1 MLSAEDY
8 AMRAYNYTLE
18 PRHNPL
24 KRYMEGH
31 ASVVE
36 TPPMLGIFNDI
47 PWNKIRE
54 SDVAAWA
61 AAGFTWIVNDAEH
74 HQWEGWYSEEAN
86 HLLLR
91 YGLLGVQRLHRE
103 ALSQHG
109 DAFQLGARATMR
121 PYATTLA
128 ETEDYLQ
135 TVQFPIAGKATPL
148 DRGGYPVRKGDKTLS
163 FTPDELRSV
172 EAETQAFVQ
181 FETAE
186 YIMDES
192 LRDQVLN
199 LMANQGKHKCCGF
212 IGPFDAIMREG
223 PTPEMAIAVNNLIRA
238 ATAKGLH
245 IGRVVGSGSMTDPA
259 DIEDAMVEAMNC
271 GCRMITAHEF
281 TSDFALKGAR
291 SISEPFFRAAERCGF
306 SRLASCGQEGVAQ
319 RFAEG
324 IAAAAPKLARL

>member
-1 MLSAEDY
+1 MLSAEDF
-8 AMRAYNYTLE
+8 AMRAYNHALE

-24 KRYMEGH
+24 KRYMEGY

-121 PYATTLA
+121 PYATTLK
-128 ETEDYLQ
+128 ETQDYLR
-135 TVQFPIAGKATPL
+135 TVQFPVAGKATPL

-163 FTPDELRSV
+163 FTPDELRAV

-181 FETAE
+181 FETGE
-186 YIMDES
+186 YILDEA
-192 LRDQVLN
+192 LRDQVLD
-199 LMANQGKHKCCGF
+199 LMASQGLHKCCGF
-212 IGPFDAIMREG
+212 IGPFDAIVREG
-223 PTPEMAIAVNNLIRA
+223 PMPAMSLAVNNLIRVA
-238 ATAKGLH
+238 AEKGVH
-245 IGRVVGSGSMTDPA
+245 MGRVVGSGSMKDPQE
-259 DIEDAMVEAMNC
+259 IEDAMVEAMEF
-271 GCRMITAHEF
+271 GCRMITAHQF
-281 TSDFALKGAR
+281 TSDFSLHGAATLA
-291 SISEPFFRAAERCGF
+291 EPFFRAAERCGF
-306 SRLASCGQEGVAQ
+306 SRQASCGQDSTVQ
-319 RFAEG
+319 RFDERL
-324 IAAAAPKLARL
+324 AAWKLARL